1 METDNRIL
9 RPTRLLPGM
18 RKVLAVQEESRGLAL
33 LSKQVIER
41 ARRLE

>member
-1 METDNRIL
+1 METDDRIL

-18 RKVLAVQEESRGLAL
+18 RKVLAVQESRGLAL